1 MDKHQRQVLRGEQAE
16 QLLNSEMFEAAFI
29 DTRTAIQE
37 AWAATDTKDKETQQE
52 LLLMVKALD
61 KVRKCLTTHI
71 ETGKIAAKEIEG
83 KKRRNMF
90 GLAR

>member
-1 MDKHQRQVLRGEQAE
+1 MDKHQHQVLRGEQAE
-16 QLLNSEMFEAAFI
+16 QLLNSPMFEAAFV

-61 KVRKCLTTHI
+61 KVKRCLSVHI
-71 ETGKIAAKEIEG
+71 ETGKIAVKEIEG
-83 KKRRNMF
+83 KKRRLF
-90 GLAR
+90 GIAR

>member
-1 MDKHQRQVLRGEQAE
+1 MDKHQHQVLRGEQAD
-16 QLLNSEMFEAAFI
+16 QLLSSPMFEAAFA

-61 KVRKCLTTHI
+61 KVKRCLSVHI

-83 KKRRNMF
+83 KKRRLF
-90 GLAR
+90 GIGR

>member
-1 MDKHQRQVLRGEQAE
+1 MDKHQHQVLRGEQAE

-61 KVRKCLTTHI
+61 KVKRCLSVHI

-83 KKRRNMF
+83 KKRRLF
-90 GLAR
+90 GIAR

>member
-1 MDKHQRQVLRGEQAE
+1 MDKHQNQVLRGEQAE
-16 QLLNSEMFEAAFI
+16 QLLNSPMFEAAFV

-52 LLLMVKALD
+52 LLLMVKTLD
-61 KVRKCLTTHI
+61 KVKRCLSVHI

-83 KKRRNMF
+83 KKRRLF
-90 GLAR
+90 GIAR

>member
-1 MDKHQRQVLRGEQAE
+1 MDKHQHQVLRGEQAE
-16 QLLNSEMFEAAFI
+16 QLLNSPMFEAAFV

-61 KVRKCLTTHI
+61 KVKRCLSVHI
-71 ETGKIAAKEIEG
+71 ETGKIAEKEIEG
-83 KKRRNMF
+83 KKRRLF
-90 GLAR
+90 GLTR

>member
-1 MDKHQRQVLRGEQAE
+1 MDKHQHQVLRGEEAE
-16 QLLNSEMFEAAFI
+16 QLLNSPMFEAAFA
-29 DTRTAIQE
+29 DTRSAIQE
-37 AWAATDTKDKETQQE
+37 AWASLDTKDKETQQE

-61 KVRKCLTTHI
+61 KVKRCLSTHI

-83 KKRRNMF
+83 KRRRNLF

>member
-1 MDKHQRQVLRGEQAE
+1 MDKHQHQVLRGEQAE
-16 QLLNSEMFEAAFI
+16 QLLNSPMFEAAFV

-61 KVRKCLTTHI
+61 KVKRCLSVHI

-83 KKRRNMF
+83 KKRRLF
-90 GLAR
+90 GIAR

>member
-1 MDKHQRQVLRGEQAE
+1 MDKHQHQVLRGEQAD
-16 QLLNSEMFEAAFI
+16 QLLSSPMFEAAFV

-52 LLLMVKALD
+52 LLLMIKALD
-61 KVRKCLTTHI
+61 KVKRCLSVHV

-83 KKRRNMF
+83 KKRRLF
-90 GLAR
+90 GIAR